1 MTTTIVPATMQALV
15 LADFGVM
22 TLTERPTPRVG
33 EGEALVRVHAT
44 GICGSDLHGYTGEN
58 GRRVPGQVMGHET
71 VGSVAALG
79 PGTAGTLAEGDVVV
93 LNPTLSCGRCERC
106 AAGMSHI
113 CANRRV
119 MGVDPTIS
127 SAFAEYF
134 AVPEANLVPFRGEPA
149 HGALVEPLAVGY
161 HAAVRGGVGPGMDV
175 VVIGGGPIGQAAA
188 LAARRLGAARVSVS
202 EPSTDRRALLER
214 LGVEVLDPAAGDVAA
229 QVLTRTGGAGAA
241 VVIDA
246 VGASATL
253 ATALDATVPGGACVL
268 VGMAAPRVELAAFAV
283 STFERSLIG
292 TFCYPADEFAETA
305 AWAEA
310 NPDLLD
316 ILVSAAVPAA
326 EGPAT
331 FAAMAAGDNPAGKV
345 LVTFGPGALADTP
358 GRAGD

>member
-1 MTTTIVPATMQALV
+1 MATMIAPATMQALV
-15 LADFGVM
+15 LADFGVL
-22 TLTERPTPRVG
+22 TLAERPTPRPAAG
-33 EGEALVRVHAT
+33 EVLVRVHAT

-58 GRRVPGQVMGHET
+58 GRRVPGQIMGHET
-71 VGSVAALG
+71 VGSVLALG

-93 LNPTLSCGRCERC
+93 LNPTLSCGRCQRC

-119 MGVDPTIS
+119 VGVDPTIS

-134 AVPEANLVPFRGEPA
+134 TVPEANLVPFRGKSA

-161 HAAVRGGVGPGMDV
+161 HAAVRGGAGPGTDV
-175 VVIGGGPIGQAAA
+175 VIIGGGPIGQAAA

-202 EPSTDRRALLER
+202 EPSADRRALLER
-214 LGVEVLDPAAGDVAA
+214 LGVQVLDPAEGDVTE
-229 QVLTRTGGAGAA
+229 QVLVQTGGTGAA

-246 VGASATL
+246 VGASGTL
-253 ATALDATVPGGACVL
+253 ATALDATAPGGSCVL
-268 VGMAAPRVELAAFAV
+268 VGMAAPRVELSAFAV
-283 STFERSLIG
+283 STFERSVVG

-310 NPDLLD
+310 NPELLD
-316 ILVSAAVPAA
+316 ILVSAAVPADEA
-326 EGPAT
+326 PAT
-331 FAAMAAGDNPAGKV
+331 FATMAAGDNPAGKV
-345 LVTFGPGALADTP
+345 LVTFGALADTP